1 MCLHR
6 HNISI
11 YIMNKTRMFPP
22 ISFSIISTPISEV
35 SYPSCESFPRDLAS
49 APGCAKK
56 ENALNWCL
64 LPPTV
69 ISFSPDFQCIPTP
82 FQHTEVSA
90 IQHSSCYFNHLTL
103 WPVPLT
109 TLFGLASIHSASH
122 PHPVPCPQPLAA
134 SLFLT
139 ANSTFSFII
148 FLQY

>member
-11 YIMNKTRMFPP
+11 TLWTKPECYLPSHFQYSLPFLKFLTLL
-22 ISFSIISTPISEV
+22 V
-35 SYPSCESFPRDLAS
+35 SPRDLAS
-49 APGCAKK
+49 ASGCAK

-82 FQHTEVSA
+82 FQHSEVSA

-109 TLFGLASIHSASH
+109 TLFSLASIHSASH